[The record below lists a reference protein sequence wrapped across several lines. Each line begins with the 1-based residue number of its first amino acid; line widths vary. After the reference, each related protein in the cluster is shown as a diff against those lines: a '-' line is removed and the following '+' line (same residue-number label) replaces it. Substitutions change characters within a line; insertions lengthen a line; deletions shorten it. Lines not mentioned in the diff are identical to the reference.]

1 MGTPASGTIT
11 LDEVH
16 VEAGGSSGSQA
27 SFNDSDIRLI
37 SGSNQNSQV

>member
-27 SFNDSDIRLI
+27 SFNDFRTLFRTMFSPK
-37 SGSNQNSQV
+37 